1 MTRFALLMIVLSV
14 AVTFAVG
21 CSGITKIFEKHDVAL
36 ELVVRATAGRIL
48 TENPAWV
55 APAQLIT
62 AEALALIDD
71 DPLVSLAE
79 LEQTVVA
86 RINWNKLTPEEQAL
100 LRVLISGVRQD
111 LEEHFRQKGIS
122 DPSGAAVRAA
132 QILNWINQSATL
144 RMSSSGINWSSLQT
158 YARGTRVMPWA
169 GGCGA

>member
-1 MTRFALLMIVLSV
+1 MTRFALLLVALSI
-14 AVTFAVG
+14 AVSVGFG

-48 TENPAWV
+48 TENPHWV
-55 APAQLIT
+55 VPAQLIT
-62 AEALALIDD
+62 AEALTLIDD

-79 LEQTVVA
+79 LEQSIVA

-111 LEEHFRQKGIS
+111 LEEHFRQQGIS

-144 RMSSSGINWSSLQT
+144 RMSSNVVNWSSLQT
-158 YARGTRVMPWA
+158 YARGTQVMPWA